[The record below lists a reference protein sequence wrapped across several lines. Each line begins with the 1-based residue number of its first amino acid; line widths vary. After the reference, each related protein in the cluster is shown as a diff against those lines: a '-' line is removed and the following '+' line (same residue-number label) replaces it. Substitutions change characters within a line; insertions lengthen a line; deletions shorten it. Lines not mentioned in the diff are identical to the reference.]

1 MENFFSLRKQII
13 RARFATLNP
22 MQLAATVKTQGPLLI
37 LAGAGS
43 GKTTVLVN
51 RIACLLSFGNAY
63 FSDDLPQNLQ
73 ESDLALLQNYLKDLQ
88 AGNNPEISQD
98 LWSLLS
104 VNPAKSWEILAI
116 TFTNKAAGELT
127 ERIARKVG
135 ADLASGIS
143 SATFHSICA
152 KFLRIHAEKI
162 GFTSRYNIYDSDD
175 SKRLIKQCMAELNI
189 DDKIISHKYF
199 QSVISSCKDKL
210 ISSKEYAEKA
220 NLADPKEKAAAE
232 IYRIYQNRL
241 ISSNSMDFDDLLY
254 NTVRLLQ
261 NNTDVLEHY
270 QNRFKY
276 IMVDEY
282 QDTNKAQYEFIRLL
296 AAKHENICVVGDDDQ
311 SIYHFRGA
319 TIDNILSFEKN
330 YPKAEVIKLEQN
342 YRSTQNILNVAH
354 SVISKNTKR
363 KAKKLFTEGTKGE
376 KINLVT
382 LESELEEGKFIA
394 SQIEDS
400 ILNGNKYQDTAI
412 LYRLNAQSNAIENV
426 LMRNGIP
433 YKVIGGFRF
442 YERREIKDILAY
454 LQVLINPNDDVR
466 LARIINLPRRGI
478 GNTTI
483 DNAINLAHAENKS
496 LFEIVR
502 NANSYPELSRAA
514 AKLTAFAN
522 LILEMAED
530 ARFNTL
536 AETYD
541 LILEKSGLQEML
553 RTNAKTDEK
562 ERERLEN
569 VYELR
574 TNMFQYEKENENAGL
589 EAFLTEIA
597 LISDIDSHDENADTV
612 LLLTMHSAKGL
623 EFKNVII
630 AGAEDGIFPMQRA
643 IAEGEIEEERRLM
656 YVAITRAKERL
667 TITKAATRMM
677 FGKTGRNLP
686 SRFLHE
692 MPKELLSEK
701 NHALTVRSE
710 WHTPTGGLNPSQPAV
725 NPFKLNLNSGST
737 APPKSTAKFSIN
749 EKVSHKIFGTGTII
763 SIIEMSN
770 DQLLEVKFDKVGIK
784 KLMAKFAP
792 LTKT

>member
-1 MENFFSLRKQII
+1 MQKFLNLRKEII
-13 RARFATLNP
+13 ETRFSSLNK
-22 MQLAATVKTQGPLLI
+22 MQFAGAAQTQGPVLI

-63 FSDDLPQNLQ
+63 FNDEILQ
-73 ESDLALLQNYLKDLQ
+73 DVSESDVNLLENYLQDLKS
-88 AGNNPEISQD
+88 GKNPIVDEY

-104 VNPAKSWEILAI
+104 VNPAKPWEILAI

-135 ADLASGIS
+135 EELGRGIS
-143 SATFHSICA
+143 SATFHSLCA
-152 KFLRIHAEKI
+152 KILRINAEKI

-175 SKRLIKQCMAELNI
+175 SKRLIKQCMQELNI

-210 ISSKEYAEKA
+210 ISSKAFAEKA

-254 NTVRLLQ
+254 NTVRLLKK
-261 NNTDVLEHY
+261 NDDVLDYY

-282 QDTNKAQYEFIRLL
+282 QDTNYAQYELISLL
-296 AAKHENICVVGDDDQ
+296 ASKHKNICVVGDDDQ
-311 SIYHFRGA
+311 SIYAFRGA
-319 TIDNILSFEKN
+319 TIDNILSFEKS
-330 YPKAEVIKLEQN
+330 YPNTKVIKLEEN
-342 YRSTQNILNVAH
+342 YRSTQNILELAH
-354 SVISKNTKR
+354 SVIKNNTKR
-363 KAKKLFTEGTKGE
+363 KAKKLFTNGAKGA

-382 LESELEEGKFIA
+382 LESELEEGKYIA
-394 SQIEDS
+394 KFIEDCVVS
-400 ILNGNKYQDTAI
+400 GGKYSDTAI
-412 LYRLNAQSNAIENV
+412 LYRMNAQSNAVENV

-442 YERREIKDILAY
+442 YERREIKDVLAY
-454 LQVLINPNDDVR
+454 LQVLVNPDDDVR
-466 LARIINLPRRGI
+466 LSRIINLPRRGI

-483 DNAINLAHAENKS
+483 ENAINLAHAENKS
-496 LFEIVR
+496 LFEIIK
-502 NANSYPELSRAA
+502 NANSYPALSRAA
-514 AKLTAFAN
+514 GKLTAFAE

-530 ARFNTL
+530 SRFNTL

-541 LILEKSGLQEML
+541 LILEKSGLKEML
-553 RTNAKTDEK
+553 QTNAKTDEK

-574 TNMFQYEKENENAGL
+574 TNMFHYEQENQEASL

-597 LISDIDSHDENADTV
+597 LISDVDALDADADCV
-612 LLLTMHSAKGL
+612 LMLTIHSAKGL
-623 EFKNVII
+623 EFKNVIL
-630 AGAEDGIFPMQRA
+630 AGVEDGIFPMQRA

-656 YVAITRAKERL
+656 YVGVTRAKENL
-667 TITKAATRMM
+667 TITKTASRMM
-677 FGKTGRNLP
+677 FGKVGRNLP
-686 SRFLHE
+686 SRFLNE
-692 MPKELLSEK
+692 MPSGLLAEK
-701 NHALTVRSE
+701 DLSARVRTE
-710 WHTPTGGLNPSQPAV
+710 WKNQNTNAVTP
-725 NPFKLNLNSGST
+725 NPFRSPLAPTSKVANS
-737 APPKSTAKFSIN
+737 APVAKYFAG
-749 EKVSHKIFGTGTII
+749 EKVSHKIFGVGKIV
-763 SIIEMSN
+763 SIVEMSS
-770 DQLLEVKFDKVGIK
+770 DQLLEVHFDKAGVK

-792 LTKT
+792 LQKV